1 MLTKVKILNMTVSA
15 LVSIMLLNSVALS
28 DDHKN
33 KAKYYES
40 CIVREIE
47 KCRSKLVLLGESKS
61 INLQDYARIKAKKAE
76 FFGVE
81 KDRLVKEMIE
91 IQLDPKHY
99 KVELFLNSQ
108 FQEWNGHRN

>member
-1 MLTKVKILNMTVSA
+1 MRTIILVLILIAGVFAFMG
-15 LVSIMLLNSVALS
+15 LLNSVAFS
-28 DDHKN
+28 GDYEEKV
-33 KAKYYES
+33 KKYES

-47 KCRSKLVLLGESKS
+47 KCRSKLVLLGGSKS
-61 INLQDYARIKAKKAE
+61 KNLQDYARIKAKKAK

-91 IQLDPKHY
+91 IQLNPRHY
-99 KVELFLNSQ
+99 KVKLFLNSQ